1 MVGAFICCDLG
12 VIDVSGFAGL
22 VWVWYNMLSG
32 VVVYVCW
39 LGCFGIVALWCCG
52 LGILCF
58 LGNWMG
64 VAGL

>member
-1 MVGAFICCDLG
+1 MCVWVCWI
-12 VIDVSGFAGL
+12 

-32 VVVYVCW
+32 VAVYVCW

-58 LGNWMG
+58 LGNWMV
-64 VAGL
+64 VASL